1 MRNAVDEQSTKQEL
15 HRLERSGLAAGCGNV
30 KDSGFLGTIFNTRQ
44 QSNHKFE
51 GLTQKSIHL
60 SQNLYHLNME
70 DAQTV
75 NHLIKKMTGCLDP

>member
-1 MRNAVDEQSTKQEL
+1 MRNSVDERSTKQEL

-44 QSNHKFE
+44 QSNHKLE

-75 NHLIKKMTGCLDP
+75 HYRLRPIESVH